1 MSFKDDINRR
11 VFLRWATIGGIGV
24 PVFGS
29 GLLTKKLEAAPFNF
43 QKDPNSPTKIERLH
57 IPQLTLP
64 PVVEDGNQA
73 PVVVEMDHPME
84 PDHYIKSVQIIS
96 FSDPVVVKGK
106 FYFTPAN
113 GAVYLGT
120 QIRLAGGS
128 RTIWVV
134 AECNKHGK
142 WATSKTV
149 KVAAGGC

>member
-1 MSFKDDINRR
+1 MSLKDDIDRR
-11 VFLRWATIGGIGV
+11 VFLRWATIGGVGV
-24 PVFGS
+24 PLFGS
-29 GLLTKKLEAAPFNF
+29 GLLSGNLEAAPFNF
-43 QKDPNSPTKIERLH
+43 QKDPKSPTEMESLH

-73 PVVVEMDHPME
+73 PVVIEMDHPME
-84 PDHYIKSVQIIS
+84 PDHYIKSVQIVS

-113 GAVYLGT
+113 GTVYLGA

-128 RTIWVV
+128 RTVWAI
-134 AECNKHGK
+134 AECNQHGK

-149 KVAAGGC
+149 RVAAGGC